1 MNHRTKYSQLLII
14 LCLIVASSAFVGAP
28 AQKSPATPM
37 QTKPQSGQ
45 AYGIYPGVVI
55 SRPDP
60 HMRVQVEIPS
70 LNIRGEW
77 ALPCVPVGSTAV
89 PPLQSSVWVMFEGG
103 DTHRPVWIGVF
114 PVSVSPAK

>member
-1 MNHRTKYSQLLII
+1 MNHRTKYSQLLTV
-14 LCLIVASSAFVGAP
+14 LCLILAASAFVRAP
-28 AQKSPATPM
+28 AQKPLATPLE
-37 QTKPQSGQ
+37 TKAGQ

-77 ALPCVPVGSTAV
+77 ALPCVPVGSTLA
-89 PPLQSSVWVMFEGG
+89 PQLQSSVWVMFEGG